1 MGENN
6 LTIKD
11 IIETDK
17 RLKEERYR
25 LVRGIEASCY
35 NIPKP
40 IILDIVQD
48 MVYDTH
54 DYNRRLDQLK
64 THIKL
69 HVKEEEI

>member
-11 IIETDK
+11 IIETYK

-25 LVRGIEASCY
+25 LVRDIEASCH